1 MKKEISSPSGNA
13 TDVVRLGKNVSCGFT
28 SIIDVNRRLEPS
40 LVVLFGTINVTSQ
53 ILRSRRVEIEFGVD
67 LNSNDHFVA

>member
-13 TDVVRLGKNVSCGFT
+13 TDVVRLGKNVSCGFA

-53 ILRSRRVEIEFGVD
+53 ILR
-67 LNSNDHFVA
+67 L